1 MCYEPGDGGLE
12 ELDILLDGD
21 FLLFQEL
28 GLEQQ
33 LLVLLL
39 GAPDLSLNPTPV
51 TSMIFSRSISNII
64 NTLNT

>member
-1 MCYEPGDGGLE
+1 MGYEPGDGGLE

-39 GAPDLSLNPTPV
+39 GAPDLPLNPTPV